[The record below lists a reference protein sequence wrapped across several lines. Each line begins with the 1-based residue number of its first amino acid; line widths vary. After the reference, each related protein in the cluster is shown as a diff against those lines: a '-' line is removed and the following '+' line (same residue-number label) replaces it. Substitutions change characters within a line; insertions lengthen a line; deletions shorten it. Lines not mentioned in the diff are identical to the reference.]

1 MAAKPESALWT
12 LIRANLPGH
21 VTRVENV
28 AGIGTPDVNACYQG
42 AETWLELKVAK
53 GNYIY
58 LRASQVA
65 FCVRRVAEKGRIFF
79 VTRYG
84 EDILIFTGEE
94 LLGCM
99 EHIEGITNKACK
111 LHLKHIKESF
121 VFTKPFAWKSI
132 ADLVYYQ

>member
-1 MAAKPESALWT
+1 MAAKPELALWT

-28 AGIGTPDVNACYQG
+28 VGIGTPDVNACYQG

-84 EDILIFTGEE
+84 DEILIFTGEE
-94 LLGCM
+94 LLNHM
-99 EHIEGITNKACK
+99 DKIEGVTSKSCK
-111 LHLKHIKESF
+111 LHLSHLEESF
-121 VFTKPFAWKSI
+121 VFTKPYAWKSI
-132 ADLVYYQ
+132 ADLIFTL